1 MHPIMSV
8 TVKLRSDRM
17 GIVYE
22 GREFDGFPYIE
33 TMHANDR
40 LRVARWANSLAPDAM
55 TDEQREML
63 AGQPPRKVSA
73 RRLEGIRQDVILHSS
88 PVQSFWGSLDERARD
103 LVLNPDLAIG
113 KRYPLSTVELA
124 RLTGLTRRQVQHW
137 SDRRLLPHWS
147 DERGHRMFEAPAA
160 IVAFALHDRKQHER
174 QFYADLGLGD
184 RPLLA
189 VRDAV
194 NIVGM
199 RTLDLAEGADPQ
211 ELVETEQ
218 AFRAVADSIRDLRVQ
233 PDARKARSGSAR

>member
-1 MHPIMSV
+1 MSA
-8 TVKLRSDRM
+8 TVKLRSDRK
-17 GIVYE
+17 GIVYK
-22 GREFDGFPYIE
+22 GRKIDGFPDVE
-33 TMHANDR
+33 TMQESDR
-40 LRVARWANSLAPDAM
+40 LRVARWADSLAPGAM
-55 TDEQREML
+55 TDAQREML
-63 AGQPPRKVSA
+63 AGRAPRTVSA
-73 RRLEGIRQDVILHSS
+73 RRIEGIRQDAILHSS
-88 PVQSFWGSLDERARD
+88 PVQSFWKSLDQRTRE

-113 KRYPLSTVELA
+113 RRYPLSTVELA

-184 RPLLA
+184 RPLVA

-199 RTLDLAEGADPQ
+199 RTLDLAVGADPQ
-211 ELVETEQ
+211 ELAETEQ
-218 AFRAVADSIRDLRVQ
+218 AFRAVADSIRDLLVR
-233 PDARKARSGSAR
+233 PAARKDRTSSTR